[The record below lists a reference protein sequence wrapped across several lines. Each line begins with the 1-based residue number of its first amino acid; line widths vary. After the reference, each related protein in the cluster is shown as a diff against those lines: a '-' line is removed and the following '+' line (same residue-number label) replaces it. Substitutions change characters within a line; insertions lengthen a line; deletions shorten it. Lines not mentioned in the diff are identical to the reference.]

1 MLNHETTPT
10 RRSYVYLAGI
20 ALLAVTAA
28 SAQVAIDASGN
39 YKEEVQS
46 CRSGKTAQSLAS
58 CLEEA
63 RNARADKRLGSTS
76 ADELMANAMA
86 RCEKLPMDDKAA
98 CRARMMGQGTTSGSV
113 AAGGILREF
122 TTEEIVR
129 PAEIVQPA
137 P

>member
-1 MLNHETTPT
+1 MHM
-10 RRSYVYLAGI
+10 YFAGLALF
-20 ALLAVTAA
+20 AATAA

-46 CRSGKTAQSLAS
+46 CRSGKTPQSLAT

-76 ADELMANAMA
+76 ADELKANAMA
-86 RCEKLPMDDKAA
+86 RCEKLPMDDKEA

-113 AAGGILREF
+113 AAGGILRELT
-122 TTEEIVR
+122 TTET
-129 PAEIVQPA
+129 VQPA